1 MKDIEIEDLK
11 KEIECFTIQ
20 DLANVIRIYPLI
32 AGRTSTLGYNKEQ
45 CKELK
50 SCMLDI
56 AKRVL
61 DLAELE
67 EKFLEEKFLEENNNK
82 MIKKIFV
89 TNEEDKAEL
98 KELLKKHLDRET
110 YNILKELF

>member
-1 MKDIEIEDLK
+1 MMRDLEKIK

-20 DLANVIRIYPLI
+20 DLADIIRREPLI
-32 AGRTSTLGYNKEQ
+32 AGRISTLGYNKKQRE
-45 CKELK
+45 ELK

-56 AKRVL
+56 AKKVL
-61 DLAELE
+61 DLSELE
-67 EKFLEEKFLEENNNK
+67 GKFLEEN
-82 MIKKIFV
+82 
-89 TNEEDKAEL
+89 KAEL

>member
-11 KEIECFTIQ
+11 KKIECFTIQ
-20 DLANVIRIYPLI
+20 DLAYVIRSQPLI
-32 AGRTSTLGYNKEQ
+32 AGRSSTLGYNKKQRE
-45 CKELK
+45 ELK

-56 AKRVL
+56 AKRIL

-67 EKFLEEKFLEENNNK
+67 GKFLEENINK
-82 MIKKIFV
+82 MEKKIFV
-89 TNEEDKAEL
+89 TNEEDKVE
-98 KELLKKHLDRET
+98 LKKHLDRET

>member
-11 KEIECFTIQ
+11 KKIECFTIQ
-20 DLANVIRIYPLI
+20 DLANVIRRYPLI
-32 AGRTSTLGYNKEQ
+32 AGRTSTLGYNKKQRE
-45 CKELK
+45 ELK

-56 AKRVL
+56 AKRIL
-61 DLAELE
+61 DLAQLE
-67 EKFLEEKFLEENNNK
+67 EKFIEENNNK
-82 MIKKIFV
+82 MEKKIFV
-89 TNEEDKAEL
+89 TNEDKAEL

>member
-11 KEIECFTIQ
+11 KKIECFTIQ
-20 DLANVIRIYPLI
+20 DLAKIIREEPLI
-32 AGRTSTLGYNKEQ
+32 AGRSSTLGYNKKQRE
-45 CKELK
+45 ELK

-56 AKRVL
+56 AKRIL
-61 DLAELE
+61 DLSELE
-67 EKFLEEKFLEENNNK
+67 RKFFEENINK
-82 MIKKIFV
+82 KEKKIFV

>member
-1 MKDIEIEDLK
+1 MKDIEDLK

-20 DLANVIRIYPLI
+20 GLAYIIRKHPLI
-32 AGRTSTLGYNKEQ
+32 DGRISTFGFNKKQRE
-45 CKELK
+45 ELK

-56 AKRVL
+56 AKRTL

-67 EKFLEEKFLEENNNK
+67 RKFLEENTNK
-82 MIKKIFV
+82 MEKIIFV

-98 KELLKKHLDRET
+98 KKHLDREI

>member
-1 MKDIEIEDLK
+1 MIRDIEKIK

-20 DLANVIRIYPLI
+20 DLAEIIRTEPLI
-32 AGRTSTLGYNKEQ
+32 AGRNSTLSYNKKQRE
-45 CKELK
+45 ELK

-61 DLAELE
+61 DLSELE
-67 EKFLEEKFLEENNNK
+67 EKFLEEN
-82 MIKKIFV
+82 FV

-98 KELLKKHLDRET
+98 KELLKKL
-110 YNILKELF
+110 IIF

>member
-1 MKDIEIEDLK
+1 MRDIEKIK

-20 DLANVIRIYPLI
+20 DLVKIIREEPLI
-32 AGRTSTLGYNKEQ
+32 AGRNSSLSYNKKQRE
-45 CKELK
+45 ELK

-56 AKRVL
+56 AKRIL

-67 EKFLEEKFLEENNNK
+67 EKFLEENNNK
-82 MIKKIFV
+82 MEKKIFV

-110 YNILKELF
+110 YNSLKELF